1 MFHMVSEEMIFKD
14 ILPFFAFWLPWQ
26 QSKSGLDSKI
36 FCLAEDHSM
45 FHMVS
50 EQMIFIDIFFLFFAF
65 MLPWQPVKMS
75 TEQNNHLLLNE
86 HF

>member
-14 ILPFFAFWLPWQ
+14 ILPFSAFWLPWQ

-36 FCLAEDHSM
+36 FYLVEDHSM

-75 TEQNNHLLLNE
+75 TEQNNHLPLNE